1 MNRRLA
7 WKFVC
12 CCSGPF
18 SAAQIAAATGMSCE
32 QSKQFVRYLMNLG
45 RLERNWVGRDGLT
58 HTYRLLDKSPLPAAN
73 RRNKRPVALQR
84 VWNSCRM
91 LKVFSEDEV
100 IATSMVSERTASRYI
115 QKLFK
120 ARLLRI
126 IQDEELGQL
135 YRVSVDVGA
144 SHPEVKV
151 DGVYAP
157 SRQTF
162 YPYREG
168 V

>member
-12 CCSGPF
+12 CCTGPF
-18 SAAQIAAATGMSCE
+18 SAAQIAEATGMNCE
-32 QSKQFVRYLMNLG
+32 QAKQFIRYLMNLG
-45 RLERNWVGRDGLT
+45 RLERQWTGRDGLT
-58 HTYRLLDKSPLPAAN
+58 HQYRLLDKSPLPAAN
-73 RRNKRPVALQR
+73 RRQKRPLALQR

-100 IATSMVSERTASRYI
+100 VATSMVAEKTASRYI
-115 QKLFK
+115 RSLFK
-120 ARLLRI
+120 ARLLRLVH
-126 IQDEELGQL
+126 DEELGPL

-144 SHPEVKV
+144 SHPEVKP

-157 SRQTF
+157 SRGTF